1 MNQTPKKPFNF
12 LNLAFILIA
21 LAAYAYI
28 FRRLVHFENWRS
40 FALPFDHLQKS
51 GLLLAGLLLMW
62 MANLSAEVK
71 KWQLLMRPYHL
82 VSFKAGFQ
90 QVLAGSVTAIL
101 SPGRVAEPG
110 GRMLLIP
117 REHRETAL
125 LTTSL
130 GGFIQT
136 LIISLTGLVCLV
148 HTGRSMN
155 LSFFSSWPLIFYYLI
170 LSLVGVI
177 LLITLYYL
185 SNRIPFLQKIKG
197 HLFQLKKLKPVLT
210 MKIIGWTFIRYS
222 IYHVQ
227 FYLWL
232 KFFDYPITLL
242 QFIWLAPIYFY
253 IITIIPSF
261 LLADVGI
268 RGTVSL
274 FVFTPILAQEPFLL
288 TAILSLWLLNVAI
301 PALLGSIILVKHKRR
316 KAYPV

>member
-12 LNLAFILIA
+12 LNLAFLLIA
-21 LAAYAYI
+21 LLAYGYI
-28 FRRLVHFENWRS
+28 FQRLTRFENWRS
-40 FALPFDHLQKS
+40 FALPFDQLQKS

-62 MANLSAEVK
+62 VANLSAEVK

-82 VSFKAGFQ
+82 VSFRAGFQ

-110 GRMLLIP
+110 GRMLLLP

-130 GGFIQT
+130 GGFLQT
-136 LIISLTGLVCLV
+136 LIISLIGLFCLV
-148 HTGRSMN
+148 LSERSMN
-155 LSFFSSWPLIFYYLI
+155 LSIFSSWPLIIYYFI

-177 LLITLYYL
+177 FLLTLYYF

-197 HLFQLKKLKPVLT
+197 HLFQLKKLRPTLT
-210 MKIIGWTFIRYS
+210 LKIIGWTIVRYS

-242 QFIWLAPIYFY
+242 HFISLAPIYFY

-268 RGTVSL
+268 RGSVSL
-274 FVFTPILAQEPFLL
+274 FVFTPLLEQEPFLL
-288 TAILSLWLLNVAI
+288 AAILCLWLLNVAI

-316 KAYPV
+316 KAHPV